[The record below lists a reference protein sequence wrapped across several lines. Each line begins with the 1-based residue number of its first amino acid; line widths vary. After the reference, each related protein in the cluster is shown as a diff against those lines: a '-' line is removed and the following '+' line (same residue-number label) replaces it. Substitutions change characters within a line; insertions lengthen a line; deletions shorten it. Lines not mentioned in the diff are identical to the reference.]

1 MFTGI
6 IEEIGTIQQVKSL
19 NEAMQLTINAKI
31 VINGVKLGDSISVD
45 GVCLTVTAFDKNSF
59 NVDIMP
65 ETFKATTLSLAKIS
79 SYINLE
85 RALAV
90 GDRLGGHFVSG
101 HIDGVGIINQIE
113 PHSNAVYFILE
124 VDDKLI
130 KYCIDK
136 GSIAI
141 DGISLTI
148 FKIDRNFITLSLI
161 PHTLKHTGLG
171 KKYVGNKV
179 NIECD
184 MLGKYVLNSLSKD
197 SINSSKIEDNSR
209 IDESFLN
216 RNGFI

>member
-6 IEEIGTIQQVKSL
+6 IEEIGTIKQVKSV
-19 NEAMQLTINAKI
+19 NDAMQLTINAKT

-45 GVCLTVTAFDKNSF
+45 GVCLTVTKFDKNSF

-65 ETFKATTLSLAKIS
+65 ETFKATTLSLAKIG
-79 SYINLE
+79 SYVNLE

-90 GDRLGGHFVSG
+90 GDHLGGHFVSG
-101 HIDGVGIINQIE
+101 HIDGVGIINKIE
-113 PHSNAVYFILE
+113 PHSNALYLTIDVG
-124 VDDKLI
+124 DKLT
-130 KYCIDK
+130 KYCINK

-148 FKIDRNFITLSLI
+148 FGIDKNFITLSLI
-161 PHTLKHTGLG
+161 PHTLKHTSLG
-171 KKYVGNKV
+171 KKNIGNKV

-184 MLGKYVLNSLSKD
+184 MLGKYVLNSLSK
-197 SINSSKIEDNSR
+197 NSMNSNKIEENNR
-209 IDESFLN
+209 IDENFLN